1 MGRMPMQHLL
11 QEFQPRQRHQA
22 MQAFAK
28 SKRSL
33 KQARKENTVGSL
45 ERLYANSNDQRQS
58 RQGMLKLYNL
68 IDDWID
74 WRRICSIWA
83 LLQPPTFFQQLYLR
97 KERSILFWSQLKDFE
112 TPVVTGCTC
121 QQKQAILST
130 TRYMIK

>member
-33 KQARKENTVGSL
+33 KQARKENTAGSL

-97 KERSILFWSQLKDFE
+97 KRYSFLEPTKRLRNSSCHRLH
-112 TPVVTGCTC
+112 
-121 QQKQAILST
+121 LST
-130 TRYMIK
+130 ETGNIIYNSLYD